1 MKEKLEKIYKRLQIA
16 EEHSHSYIE
25 HIAECDPVDREC
37 WEDQLKSHQKEVEL
51 LRWVIKI
58 IEA

>member
-1 MKEKLEKIYKRLQIA
+1 MKEKLEKIYKRLAIA
-16 EEHSHSYIE
+16 EAHSHAYIE
-25 HIAECDPVDREC
+25 HIAECDPEDREC
-37 WEDQLKSHQKEVEL
+37 WEELLKSHQKEVEI